1 MADFIDTANKYVAWD
16 PIPESAEEIKEL
28 IAKNDLEELKNRLG
42 KRIEFGTAG
51 ILIFYMLGLRGR
63 MEAGYR
69 FINGLTVLQTTQ
81 V

>member
-16 PIPESAEEIKEL
+16 PLPESAEEIKEL

-51 ILIFYMLGLRGR
+51 IFIFYM
-63 MEAGYR
+63 
-69 FINGLTVLQTTQ
+69 
-81 V
+81 